1 MEGALELTSIGEE
14 CDQLLR
20 GNWSSAIIQREE
32 MGLVSHMKRKKV
44 RKEVKARRKK
54 EKNDEAEKIKGYG
67 ICEFGGTH

>member
-1 MEGALELTSIGEE
+1 
-14 CDQLLR
+14 
-20 GNWSSAIIQREE
+20 